1 MGQQF
6 ERVEGQLGAVLKT
19 AATVVL
25 LGLMVAAGERALAP
39 LLLERPNDRTPA
51 DVRATN
57 AVYYHMVSYAT
68 EPDTLRGARQD
79 F

>member
-1 MGQQF
+1 MGQQL

-19 AATVVL
+19 GATVVL

-39 LLLERPNDRTPA
+39 LLMERPNDRTPA
-51 DVRATN
+51 DVRVTN

-68 EPDTLRGARQD
+68 EPDTLRAPQQA